1 MTEDAYPDHG
11 TARRWLNRGVRGRH
25 VRGPSASAPAAS
37 TATQAKP
44 GSFWREVPIIIVLAI
59 VFSVLI
65 KTFLAQAFY
74 IPSISMEDTLLLND
88 RVVVNKLTNDAD
100 SIERGDIVV
109 FRDPGGWLDEPLVL
123 DTGGARGAVRDALV
137 FLGLAPS
144 ADEEDLIKR
153 VIGVGGDHVVCCDA
167 KGRIT
172 VNGVALDERGYLF
185 PGDVPSETP
194 FDVTVPQGSLW
205 LLGDHRSRSADAR
218 RHQDDE
224 RGGMVPANRVIG
236 RAFVLV
242 WPLGRSTVFGTPE
255 TFDRSA
261 LDVGGQDARSI
272 KDAPAVPATPTARNG
287 SAPATGP

>member
-1 MTEDAYPDHG
+1 M
-11 TARRWLNRGVRGRH
+11 
-25 VRGPSASAPAAS
+25 
-37 TATQAKP
+37 
-44 GSFWREVPIIIVLAI
+44 WREIPIIVVLAI

-88 RVVVNKLTNDAD
+88 RVVVNKLTDDAD

-109 FRDPGGWLDEPLVL
+109 FRDPGGWLDEPLAL
-123 DTGGARGAVRDALV
+123 PPSGARGALRDTLV

-153 VIGVGGDHVVCCDA
+153 VIGIGGDRVVCCDA
-167 KGRIT
+167 QGRIT
-172 VNGVALDERGYLF
+172 VNDVPLDEQDYLF
-185 PGDVPSETP
+185 PGDVPSEDT
-194 FDVTVPQGSLW
+194 FDVTVPPGSLW

-224 RGGMVPANRVIG
+224 RGGMVPAEKVIG

-242 WPLGRSTVFGTPE
+242 WPLDRAGVFGTPQ
-255 TFDRSA
+255 TFDKPA
-261 LDVGGQDARSI
+261 LGADRQDAPTGTGAS
-272 KDAPAVPATPTARNG
+272 ATPPTPAASDVSPPAKAR
-287 SAPATGP
+287 